1 MKSVSMKMAAFVVAV
16 PVMVASCFDGGAD
29 PPDASDDVEVGTAA
43 LIQETVS
50 CEGTQLAWPDPASTT
65 STCAGPWSYRGYN
78 RPCYDDRADASV
90 CGHETVQVPCKVC
103 THDEPYQTHVTNTT
117 VSLLCNSK
125 PANGQLGCT
134 GNLGVKCVSAGQT
147 ARNSVQGN
155 VGIVSVTQ
163 TLVGD
168 PWTQQ
173 QGDGYYKRFQTCRI
187 TLTNAQHSASFK
199 CNSGTQGWCP
209 TTQARTCRHPA
220 FGEAPTECGL
230 DSSTWLTSAPG
241 LSRSQLA
248 AADPYADTSV
258 AGSECTT
265 QEHLPV
271 DTAAQAQARADVSL
285 ALVDPAATYWTQRV
299 NATAAVEAAARDTLV
314 RHLKHLFETDADHLT
329 EAQRTAIRALYAAQP
344 ATALSCGVDGS
355 PAVPASC
362 LAYGDSHE
370 LNGPMRLCARLLSSH
385 VPDEVFDLE
394 VERCFDV
401 LASVDPADGDTCAGS
416 YRDALDE
423 LGRLLVEHQIARI
436 DGSGGSLTG
445 LTAALAAIDAWYRD
459 VARLWSAQPA
469 RRDAILTRV
478 LAGFW
483 RRVHEEGVAL
493 PAAFPTGAAGS
504 EATRLAID
512 TIFENQLAVSRQVI
526 EAAFA
531 DPPPLTGRPLLAVL
545 SDALAPV
552 ATRLDEATPY
562 YDLACRY
569 RGCTTGEA
577 NEAVTLWRLLGAL
590 PVASQLSAALS
601 SAPALRPAWRTTFEA
616 IRDRHGA
623 LVAAYQD
630 AAGAGDASPAEILHG
645 VVAPGAQQLAAVVQQ
660 GNLRWASYAK
670 SGLLVPFATDV
681 LRTGLQDSKRVG
693 IADQFDF
700 WRTELRNVVTNFR
713 GARGNAANLVLQR
726 IQNQQFLT
734 RVVDEANQLHRDLL
748 DGSHDLEGLQRNQTR
763 AEREHGDF
771 MARYL
776 EQTRRP
782 GWLPDYPV
790 NLQSSIMS
798 VHAGAARWT
807 PGTIAEYV
815 VPLIAV
821 RDPANPTQPW
831 SKVVGKGD
839 ILSFSVTGQWA
850 PSCALRAAP
859 VAGSSVTNAMQ
870 AMTGPEGYALV
881 WQNDQLKA
889 TSYSESTTNFNTTS
903 TSTSICA
910 NASASLL
917 TVLSGA
923 TPPDGTPPQDTTPVG
938 SAGLSA
944 QACRQTQSGTT
955 VSDTTTSSSG
965 TNTSTTASF
974 AGGVR
979 LRNTPFPTM
988 PAGSLLLVETYQ
1000 LGNEK
1005 RIRDVHVVGRQHT
1018 ILVSSPGEVYLVAN
1032 DLSCGNYD
1040 NSPLTVNLVHG
1051 QSAAA
1056 ASAALATAM
1065 ADVLADL
1072 RTAAAT
1078 HVDQGSITATEL
1090 EALRAGAYDDL
1101 LDACNGC
1108 NLDSY
1113 PQTIRTM
1120 FAAWLSHHLAGLER
1134 RVRIQAMQ
1142 RQLDQLGLRLVALQH
1157 ETDSGVTQ
1165 SRALELMTRWQL
1177 ADLSAAHLKAATAVV
1192 FEFAN
1197 EYVYPMLQIRY
1208 PAALQAIRTSGH
1220 GVLDDLQ
1227 AADWTLPIETFADK
1241 AEAVAAVVSSRLR
1254 VAVLDGTS
1262 RTVPLILEFEKPPVP
1277 GAAGEDD
1284 DLFGDAEPDD
1294 WNKAHASRREM
1305 VWEPVY
1311 DGATIV
1317 DYRLRANPVFELSPD
1332 DVYQDHLGGLF
1343 CFEAAPVIR
1352 SMAVYAVTGSDSR
1365 NAEWNAN
1372 PRRRDTYPAT
1382 TRLFT
1387 HEIAGLSY
1395 RLENPE
1401 WAAFALRVLAGRK
1414 EDVTATFTQF
1424 AAGEQ
1429 AVEGLSPF
1437 GTFSV
1442 NLAPILGEQGLMR
1455 TATSVMV
1462 VMNVEARGATGPLG
1476 GVTPCQ

>member
-1 MKSVSMKMAAFVVAV
+1 MKSVSMKMALFIVAV
-16 PVMVASCFDGGAD
+16 PMMTVGCFDDAE
-29 PPDASDDVEVGTAA
+29 DASESVSVAEASLT
-43 LIQETVS
+43 QETVS
-50 CEGTQLAWPDPASTT
+50 CAGTQLAWPDPASTT
-65 STCAGPWSYRGYN
+65 SACTGPWSYRGHN
-78 RPCYDDRADASV
+78 RPCYDDRADAAI
-90 CGHETVQVPCKVC
+90 CGTEWIADPCKVC
-103 THDEPYQTHVTNTT
+103 LHDEWGQTHVSNTT
-117 VSLLCNSK
+117 VSLQCNSN
-125 PANGQLGCT
+125 PANGPLGCS
-134 GNLGVKCVSAGQT
+134 GNLGSKCVWAGQA
-147 ARNSVQGN
+147 ARNGVQGD
-155 VGIVSVTQ
+155 VGIVGVTQ
-163 TLVGD
+163 TLTGN
-168 PWTQQ
+168 PWNQQ
-173 QGDGYYKRFQTCRI
+173 QGGGLYKRLQNCQI
-187 TLTNAQHSASFK
+187 TLTNAKHSASFK
-199 CNSGTQGWCP
+199 CNSGSQGVCWRTQP
-209 TTQARTCRHPA
+209 ATCRNPA

-230 DSSTWLTSAPG
+230 DTSTWLTSAPG
-241 LSRSQLA
+241 QSRSDVLA
-248 AADPYADTSV
+248 ADAYADTSV
-258 AGSECTT
+258 SGSECTT

-271 DTAAQAQARADVSL
+271 GTATEAQTRVAVSL
-285 ALVDPAATYWTQRV
+285 PLVDPGASYWTQQV
-299 NATAAVEAAARDTLV
+299 NATAGDEAAARDTIV
-314 RHLKHLFETDADHLT
+314 RHLKHLFETDAHQLT
-329 EAQRTAIRALYAAQP
+329 DAQRSAIRALYGAQP
-344 ATALSCGVDGS
+344 STALACGVDGS

-362 LAYGDSHE
+362 LAYGDGKG
-370 LNGPMRLCARLLSSH
+370 LNGPMRLCGRLLSSH

-394 VERCFDV
+394 LERCLAV
-401 LASVDPADGDTCAGS
+401 LAQVDPADAAPCATS
-416 YRDALDE
+416 YRNALDE
-423 LGRLLVEHQIARI
+423 LGRLLVEHQLARI
-436 DGSGGSLTG
+436 DGSGGGLTG
-445 LTAALAAIDAWYRD
+445 LTPALAAIDAWYEN
-459 VARLWSAQPA
+459 VAALWSAQPA
-469 RRDAILTRV
+469 RREAAMTRV

-493 PAAFPTGAAGS
+493 PAAFPTGAAGT

-512 TIFENQLAVSRQVI
+512 AIFDNQLSVSRQVI
-526 EAAFA
+526 AAAFA
-531 DPPPLTGRPLLAVL
+531 DPPPLTGRPLLALL

-552 ATRLDEATPY
+552 AARLDEATPY

-569 RGCTTGEA
+569 RGCTVGEA

-590 PVASQLSAALS
+590 PVATELTTALDAAPSLT
-601 SAPALRPAWRTTFEA
+601 PEWRTTFEA
-616 IRDRHGA
+616 IRDQHGA
-623 LVAAYQD
+623 LVAAYRD
-630 AAGAGDASPAEILHG
+630 AAGSSTTTPAEILDG

-660 GNLRWASYAK
+660 GNLRWNSYAK
-670 SGLLVPFATDV
+670 SGLLVPYAIDV
-681 LRTGLQDSKRVG
+681 LRTGLQDAKRIE
-693 IADQFDF
+693 IANQFDF
-700 WRTELRNVVTNFR
+700 WRSELRGVVSGFR
-713 GARGNAANLVLQR
+713 QARGNAANLVLQR

-734 RVVDEANQLHRDLL
+734 RVEDEASQLHQQLL

-776 EQTRRP
+776 EQTKRP
-782 GWLPDYPV
+782 GWLSAYPV
-790 NLQSSIMS
+790 NLQSSVMAL
-798 VHAGAARWT
+798 HAGAALWT
-807 PGTIAEYV
+807 PGTIAERV
-815 VPLIAV
+815 VPSIAV

-831 SKVVGKGD
+831 SKAVAKGD
-839 ILSFSVTGQWA
+839 ILSFNISGQWA
-850 PSCALRAAP
+850 PTCALRAGP
-859 VAGSSVTNAMQ
+859 VAGSSVQNAMH

-881 WQNDQLKA
+881 WQNGQLTA
-889 TSYSESTTNFNTTS
+889 TSYSDSTTNFNTTS

-910 NASASLL
+910 SASASAV
-917 TVLSGA
+917 TVLNGA
-923 TPPDGTPPQDTTPVG
+923 TPVASTG
-938 SAGLSA
+938 ASA

-965 TNTSTTASF
+965 TNTSITASF

-1000 LGNEK
+1000 FDNEK
-1005 RIRDVHVVGRQHT
+1005 RIRDVHVVGRQHS
-1018 ILVSSPGEVYLVAN
+1018 ILISSPGEVYLVAN
-1032 DLSCGNYD
+1032 DLSCGNFD
-1040 NSPLTVNLVHG
+1040 NSALTVNMVYG
-1051 QSAAA
+1051 QSPAG

-1065 ADVLADL
+1065 ADVLGDL
-1072 RTAAAT
+1072 RAAAIT

-1090 EALRAGAYDDL
+1090 EALRSGAYDDL

-1120 FAAWLSHHLAGLER
+1120 FASWLSHHLAGLER
-1134 RVRIQAMQ
+1134 RVRIAATQ
-1142 RQLDQLGLRLVALQH
+1142 RQLDHLGLRLVALQH
-1157 ETDSGVTQ
+1157 EADSGVTQ

-1177 ADLSAAHLKAATAVV
+1177 ADLSGAHLEAATDVV

-1208 PAALQAIRTSGH
+1208 PAALQAIRTTGD

-1262 RTVPLILEFEKPPVP
+1262 RTAPLILEFEKPPLP
-1277 GAAGEDD
+1277 GAVDEDD
-1284 DLFGDAEPDD
+1284 DLFGDAAPDD

-1305 VWEPVY
+1305 IWEPVY
-1311 DGATIV
+1311 SGGTIV
-1317 DYRLRANPVFELSPD
+1317 NYQLRANPVFELSPD

-1352 SMAVYAVTGSDSR
+1352 SMAVYVVTGSDSR

-1387 HEIAGLSY
+1387 HEVAGLSY

-1401 WAAFALRVLAGRK
+1401 WASFAVRVLAGRK
-1414 EDVTATFTQF
+1414 EDTTATFSQF
-1424 AAGEQ
+1424 AAGEH

-1442 NLAPILGEQGLMR
+1442 NLAPILPEGGLMR
-1455 TATSVMV
+1455 AATSVMV

-1476 GVTPCQ
+1476 GVMSCE

>member
-1 MKSVSMKMAAFVVAV
+1 MKSGSMKMALIVVAV
-16 PVMVASCFDGGAD
+16 PLVAAGCFEGAED
-29 PPDASDDVEVGTAA
+29 APDNLGVTDASLT
-43 LIQETVS
+43 QETVS
-50 CEGTQLAWPDPASTT
+50 CASTQLAWPDPASTT
-65 STCAGPWSYRGYN
+65 STCSGPWSYRGHN
-78 RPCYDDRADASV
+78 RPCYDDRADATI
-90 CGHETVQVPCKVC
+90 CGTETVWDPCKTC
-103 THDEPYQTHVTNTT
+103 LHDEWGQTHVKNTT
-117 VSLLCNSK
+117 VSIQCNSN
-125 PANGQLGCT
+125 PANGALGCT

-147 ARNSVQGN
+147 ARNSVQGD
-155 VGIVSVTQ
+155 VGIVGVTQ
-163 TLVGD
+163 TLTGS

-173 QGDGYYKRFQTCRI
+173 QGGGLYKRLQNCQI
-187 TLTNAQHSASFK
+187 TLTNAQYSASFK
-199 CNSGTQGWCP
+199 CNSGSQGWCMR
-209 TTQARTCRHPA
+209 TQAATCRNPA

-230 DSSTWLTSAPG
+230 DTSTWLTSAPG
-241 LSRSQLA
+241 QSRDDLI
-248 AADPYADTSV
+248 AADAYADTSV
-258 AGSECTT
+258 TGSECTT

-271 DTAAQAQARADVSL
+271 GTATEAQTRVAVSL
-285 ALVDPAATYWTQRV
+285 PLVDPDASYWTQQV
-299 NATAAVEAAARDTLV
+299 NAIAGDEAAARDTIV
-314 RHLKHLFETDADHLT
+314 RHLKHLFETDAHDLT
-329 EAQRTAIRALYAAQP
+329 DTQRTAIRALYADHP
-344 ATALSCGVDGS
+344 NTALVCGVNGS

-362 LAYGDSHE
+362 LAYGDGE
-370 LNGPMRLCARLLSSH
+370 GLNGPMRLCGRLLSSH

-394 VERCFDV
+394 LDRCFDV
-401 LASVDPADGDTCAGS
+401 LGKIDPADDDTCAAS
-416 YRDALDE
+416 YRNALDE

-436 DGSGGSLTG
+436 DESGGSLTG
-445 LTAALAAIDAWYRD
+445 LTAALAAIDAWYQN
-459 VARLWSAQPA
+459 VELLWSAQPA
-469 RRDAILTRV
+469 RRDAVTTRV
-478 LAGFW
+478 LASFW

-512 TIFENQLAVSRQVI
+512 TIFDNQLAVSRQVI

-552 ATRLDEATPY
+552 ATRLDDATPY

-569 RGCTTGEA
+569 RGCTIAEA

-590 PVASQLSAALS
+590 PVASELSTALDP
-601 SAPALRPAWRTTFEA
+601 APALSPAWRTTFEA
-616 IRDRHGA
+616 IRDQHGA
-623 LVAAYQD
+623 LVAAYRD
-630 AAGAGDASPAEILHG
+630 AAGSSTVTPAEILDG
-645 VVAPGAQQLAAVVQQ
+645 VVAPGAQELAAVVQQ
-660 GNLRWASYAK
+660 GNIRWNSYAG

-693 IADQFDF
+693 IADQLDF
-700 WRTELRNVVTNFR
+700 WRSELRNVVNGYR

-734 RVVDEANQLHRDLL
+734 RLEDEVGQLHQELL

-776 EQTRRP
+776 EQTKRP
-782 GWLPDYPV
+782 GWIADYPV
-790 NLQSSIMS
+790 NLQSSMMP
-798 VHAGAARWT
+798 VHAGAALWT
-807 PGTIAEYV
+807 PGTIAEHV
-815 VPLIAV
+815 VPSIAV
-821 RDPANPTQPW
+821 RDPASPTQPW
-831 SKVVGKGD
+831 TRTVGKGD
-839 ILSFSVTGQWA
+839 MLSFTITGQWA
-850 PSCALRAAP
+850 PTCALRAAP
-859 VAGSSVTNAMQ
+859 VAGSSVQNAMH

-881 WQNDQLKA
+881 WQNGQLTA

-903 TSTSICA
+903 TSTSICG
-910 NASASLL
+910 NASASIRAMSEEEAA
-917 TVLSGA
+917 VA
-923 TPPDGTPPQDTTPVG
+923 
-938 SAGLSA
+938 SAGVSA
-944 QACRQTQSGTT
+944 QVCRQTQSGTT

-1018 ILVSSPGEVYLVAN
+1018 IMFSSPGELYLVAN
-1032 DLSCGNYD
+1032 DLACGNFD
-1040 NSPLTVNLVHG
+1040 NSALTVNMVHG
-1051 QSAAA
+1051 QSSAA

-1072 RTAAAT
+1072 RTASAT
-1078 HVDQGSITATEL
+1078 HVDQGSITSTEL
-1090 EALRAGAYDDL
+1090 QALRTGAYEDL
-1101 LDACNGC
+1101 LEACNGC

-1120 FAAWLSHHLAGLER
+1120 FEAWLSHNLAALER

-1142 RQLDQLGLRLVALQH
+1142 RHLDFRALRLVALQH
-1157 ETDSGVTQ
+1157 EADSGVTQ

-1177 ADLSAAHLKAATAVV
+1177 ADLSGAHLEAATDVV

-1208 PAALQAIRTSGH
+1208 PAALQAIRTSGD
-1220 GVLDDLQ
+1220 GVLDELQ

-1262 RTVPLILEFEKPPVP
+1262 RTAPLILEFEKPPLP
-1277 GAAGEDD
+1277 GAADEDD
-1284 DLFGDAEPDD
+1284 DLFGDAAPDD

-1305 VWEPVY
+1305 IWEPVY
-1311 DGATIV
+1311 DGGTIV
-1317 DYRLRANPVFELSPD
+1317 NYQLRGNPVFEFSPE

-1352 SMAVYAVTGSDSR
+1352 SMAVYVVTGGDSR

-1387 HEIAGLSY
+1387 HEVAGLSY

-1401 WAAFALRVLAGRK
+1401 WAAFAVRVLAGRK

-1424 AAGEQ
+1424 AAAEH

-1437 GTFSV
+1437 GTFAV
-1442 NLAPILGEQGLMR
+1442 NLAPILPEGGLLR

-1476 GVTPCQ
+1476 GVMSCE

>member
-1 MKSVSMKMAAFVVAV
+1 MKSASMKMALFVVAV
-16 PVMVASCFDGGAD
+16 PLLAAGCFDDAET
-29 PPDASDDVEVGTAA
+29 ASDNVSSAEASLTE
-43 LIQETVS
+43 ETVS
-50 CEGTQLAWPDPASTT
+50 CVGTQLAWPDPASTT
-65 STCAGPWSYRGYN
+65 STCSGPWSYRGYN
-78 RPCYDDRADASV
+78 RPCYDDRADATI
-90 CGHETVQVPCKVC
+90 CGTETVWDPCKVC
-103 THDEPYQTHVTNTT
+103 VHDQPGQTYVKNTT
-117 VSLLCNSK
+117 VSIQCNSN
-125 PANGQLGCT
+125 PANGPRGCT
-134 GNLGVKCVSAGQT
+134 GNLGAKCVSAGQT
-147 ARNSVQGN
+147 ARYSVQGD
-155 VGIVSVTQ
+155 VGMVGVTQ
-163 TLVGD
+163 TLTGSA
-168 PWTQQ
+168 WTQQ
-173 QGDGYYKRFQTCRI
+173 QEDGFYKRLQNCQI
-187 TLTNAQHSASFK
+187 TLSNAQYSASFK
-199 CNSGTQGWCP
+199 CNSGSQGWCAR
-209 TTQARTCRHPA
+209 TQAATCRNPA

-230 DSSTWLTSAPG
+230 DTSTWLTSAPG
-241 LSRSQLA
+241 LSRNQLV
-248 AADPYADTSV
+248 AADAYADTSV
-258 AGSECTT
+258 SGSECTT

-271 DTAAQAQARADVSL
+271 DTAAQAQARVAASL
-285 ALVDPAATYWTQRV
+285 PLLDPAASYWTQRV
-299 NATAAVEAAARDTLV
+299 NATAKVEAMARDTIV
-314 RHLKHLFETDADHLT
+314 RQLKQLFETDAHDLT
-329 EAQRTAIRALYAAQP
+329 ETQRAAIRALYATQP
-344 ATALSCGVDGS
+344 ETALACGVDGS
-355 PAVPASC
+355 PAVPSSC
-362 LAYGDSHE
+362 LAYGTSKG
-370 LNGPMRLCARLLSSH
+370 LNGPMRLCGRLLSSH

-394 VERCFDV
+394 LGRCFDV
-401 LASVDPADGDTCAGS
+401 LAQVEAADGDTCAAS

-436 DGSGGSLTG
+436 GNSGGSLTG
-445 LTAALAAIDAWYRD
+445 LTTALAAIDAWYKN
-459 VARLWSAQPA
+459 VERLWSAQPA
-469 RRDAILTRV
+469 RRDAAMTGV

-504 EATRLAID
+504 EATRLALA
-512 TIFENQLAVSRQVI
+512 TIFDNQLSISRQVI
-526 EAAFA
+526 AAAFT
-531 DPPPLTGRPLLAVL
+531 DQPPLTGRPLLAL
-545 SDALAPV
+545 ISDALAPI

-569 RGCTTGEA
+569 RGCTVAEA
-577 NEAVTLWRLLGAL
+577 NEAVTLWRLFGAL
-590 PVASQLSAALS
+590 PVASDITTALGAAPS
-601 SAPALRPAWRTTFEA
+601 LRPEWRATFEA
-616 IRDRHGA
+616 IRDHHSA
-623 LVAAYQD
+623 LVAAYRD
-630 AAGAGDASPAEILHG
+630 AAGSSTADPAEILDG
-645 VVAPGAQQLAAVVQQ
+645 VVAPGAQELAAVVQE
-660 GNLRWASYAK
+660 GNLRWNSYAE

-700 WRTELRNVVTNFR
+700 WRNELRSVVNNFR
-713 GARGNAANLVLQR
+713 AARGNAANLVLQR

-734 RVVDEANQLHRDLL
+734 RVEDEASQLHRELL
-748 DGSHDLEGLQRNQTR
+748 DDSHDLEGLQRNQTR

-771 MARYL
+771 MAKYL
-776 EQTRRP
+776 EQTQRP
-782 GWLPDYPV
+782 GWIPDYPV
-790 NLQSSIMS
+790 NLQSSMMA
-798 VHAGAARWT
+798 VHAGAALWT
-807 PGTIAEYV
+807 PGTIAENV
-815 VPLIAV
+815 VPFIAV

-831 SKVVGKGD
+831 TKTVEKGD
-839 ILSFSVTGQWA
+839 ILSFNISGQWA

-859 VAGSSVTNAMQ
+859 VAGSSVANAMH

-881 WQNDQLKA
+881 WQNGQLSA
-889 TSYSESTTNFNTTS
+889 TSYSDSTTNFNTTS

-917 TVLSGA
+917 TVLNGA
-923 TPPDGTPPQDTTPVG
+923 TPVASTG
-938 SAGLSA
+938 ASA

-955 VSDTTTSSSG
+955 ISDTTTSTTG
-965 TNTSTTASF
+965 TTTNTTASF

-1000 LGNEK
+1000 LGNET

-1018 ILVSSPGEVYLVAN
+1018 ILFSSPGNVYLVAN
-1032 DLSCGNYD
+1032 DLSCGNFD
-1040 NSPLTVNLVHG
+1040 NSALTVNMVHG
-1051 QSAAA
+1051 HSAAA

-1065 ADVLADL
+1065 ADVLGDL

-1078 HVDQGSITATEL
+1078 YVEQGSITATEL

-1101 LDACNGC
+1101 LAACNGC

-1134 RVRIQAMQ
+1134 RVRIQATE
-1142 RQLDQLGLRLVALQH
+1142 RQLDQLALRLVALQH
-1157 ETDSGVTQ
+1157 EADSGVTQ

-1177 ADLSAAHLKAATAVV
+1177 ADLSAAQLEAASDVV

-1208 PAALQAIRTSGH
+1208 PAALLAIRTSGDN
-1220 GVLDDLQ
+1220 VLDDLQ
-1227 AADWTLPIETFADK
+1227 SADWTLPIETFADK
-1241 AEAVAAVVSSRLR
+1241 AEAVAMVVSARLR

-1262 RTVPLILEFEKPPVP
+1262 RTVPLVLEFEKPPVP
-1277 GAAGEDD
+1277 GAVDEGD
-1284 DLFGDAEPDD
+1284 DLFGDAAPSD

-1311 DGATIV
+1311 SGSAIV
-1317 DYRLRANPVFELSPD
+1317 DYRLRANAIFELSPE

-1382 TRLFT
+1382 TRPFT
-1387 HEIAGLSY
+1387 HEVAGVSY

-1401 WAAFALRVLAGRK
+1401 WASFAVRVLAGRK

-1437 GTFSV
+1437 GTFAV
-1442 NLAPILGEQGLMR
+1442 NLAPLLTDGGLMR
-1455 TATSVMV
+1455 RATSVMV

-1476 GVTPCQ
+1476 GVMSCD